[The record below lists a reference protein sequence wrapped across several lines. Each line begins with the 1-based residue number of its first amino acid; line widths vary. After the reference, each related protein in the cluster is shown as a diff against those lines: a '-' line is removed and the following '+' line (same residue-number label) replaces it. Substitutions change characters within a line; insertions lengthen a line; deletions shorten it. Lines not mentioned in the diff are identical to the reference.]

1 MRIERR
7 PYSRS
12 PWRLIT
18 SEGKEVATPK
28 GFDHPGLGMTVISSA
43 VCGET
48 KAECTANALAL
59 LEALLLSK
67 EPPCKK

>member
-12 PWRLIT
+12 PWRLVT
-18 SEGKEVATPK
+18 SDGKEVYWKRPM
-28 GFDHPGLGMTVISSA
+28 DHPSLGATVVEEP

-48 KAECTANALAL
+48 KTECVENALRAL
-59 LEALLLSK
+59 AIALEMLR
-67 EPPCKK
+67 ER